1 MHDAVVEHSIVGD
14 RSRDNADP
22 AAILPGVSDD
32 GKHDL
37 LVARDTVDAHLHA
50 MGCELRQDAE
60 NRVQIHHRTA
70 QDLHVLR
77 VCGHDRIE
85 SESGDAEVTNPV
97 RGGDVNVARV
107 AIENHIA
114 CCTNFARDTED
125 CREVVAG
132 SEGEDSENP
141 APEVEL
147 SNGEVDGAI
156 ASADNDAIVSSDGTL
171 GGDARQITWTRAGVD
186 VDARS
191 ARDQILLDLAC
202 MPLRFSSA
210 GRRVVQELQMHF
222 HPYVARMR
230 AMKSLRTL
238 FIVIALTIACKPYA
252 ESRTAEAD
260 PAPAARPAEVP
271 IPPTV
276 NAVRRT
282 PVVVVAHNVLPSVV
296 NIQTEATIRQRAV
309 DPSFDPFG
317 FFAGRERS
325 YTSQALGSGFIWSS
339 DGIIVTNNHVVEGA
353 SRITV
358 NFQDGSQVAAK
369 LIGVDPD
376 SDLAVLR
383 VDSKNLIA
391 APIGTSSDLLIGES
405 VVAVGNPFGLSGTV
419 TTGVVS
425 ALGRSVTSKEA
436 GRTFTDFIQTDASIN
451 PGNSGGP
458 LLNIEGKVIGINTAI
473 YAQAQGIG
481 FAIPVDRA
489 KKVIQ
494 DLLRYGQ
501 VHSAWIGA
509 VTATLTPEEAKR
521 LGIHTARGA
530 LVARVFSGSPA
541 QTAGLKPGDIITSV
555 DGRPVDSRE
564 AFSTLTATAA
574 AGQPI
579 SLAINREGSP
589 RTLQVQTGEP
599 PAGLGLRI
607 LEEVAGLRVADQSG
621 SVVIDAVVRGSRSQN
636 IGLASGDV
644 IVGANGVEVHST
656 RELNDELVKAAERSS
671 IVLSV
676 ARDRYVY
683 NLTFPMG
690 T

>member
-1 MHDAVVEHSIVGD
+1 
-14 RSRDNADP
+14 
-22 AAILPGVSDD
+22 
-32 GKHDL
+32 
-37 LVARDTVDAHLHA
+37 
-50 MGCELRQDAE
+50 
-60 NRVQIHHRTA
+60 
-70 QDLHVLR
+70 
-77 VCGHDRIE
+77 
-85 SESGDAEVTNPV
+85 
-97 RGGDVNVARV
+97 
-107 AIENHIA
+107 
-114 CCTNFARDTED
+114 
-125 CREVVAG
+125 
-132 SEGEDSENP
+132 
-141 APEVEL
+141 
-147 SNGEVDGAI
+147 
-156 ASADNDAIVSSDGTL
+156 
-171 GGDARQITWTRAGVD
+171 
-186 VDARS
+186 
-191 ARDQILLDLAC
+191 
-202 MPLRFSSA
+202 
-210 GRRVVQELQMHF
+210 
-222 HPYVARMR
+222 MR

-238 FIVIALTIACKPYA
+238 FIVIALAIACKPFA
-252 ESRTAEAD
+252 ESKAVESEQLAAPRPVEA
-260 PAPAARPAEVP
+260 P

-276 NAVRRT
+276 SAARRS
-282 PVVVVAHNVLPSVV
+282 PVAVVAHNVLPSVV

-358 NFQDGSQVAAK
+358 NFQDGSQVAAR

-383 VDSKNLIA
+383 VDLKNLTA
-391 APIGTSSDLLIGES
+391 AAIGTSSDLLIGET

-425 ALGRSVTSKEA
+425 ALGRSVPSKEA

-521 LGIHTARGA
+521 LGIRTTRGA

-564 AFSTLTATAA
+564 SFSTLTATAA
-574 AGQPI
+574 AGQAVA
-579 SLAINREGSP
+579 LAISRDGSP
-589 RTLQVQTGEP
+589 RTLQVRTGEP
-599 PAGLGLRI
+599 PSGLGLRI
-607 LEEVAGLRVADQSG
+607 LEEVAGLRVADQSR
-621 SVVIDAVVRGSRSQN
+621 SVVIDEVVGGSRSQN
-636 IGLASGDV
+636 IGLAPGDV
-644 IVGANGVEVHST
+644 IVGVNGVEVRST
-656 RELNDELVKAAERSS
+656 RELNDELSKAAERSS

-676 ARDRYVY
+676 ARDRYIY

-690 T
+690 A